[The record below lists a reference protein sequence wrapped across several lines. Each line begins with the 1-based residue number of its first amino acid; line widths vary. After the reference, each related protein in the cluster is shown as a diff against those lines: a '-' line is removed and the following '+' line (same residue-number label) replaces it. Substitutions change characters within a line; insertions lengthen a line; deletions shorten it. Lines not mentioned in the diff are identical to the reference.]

1 MRSGNGTVVC
11 ENMILNKL
19 GLEEMVGRGS
29 LHAGNFVEVNY
40 DRWMEDTWATIARL
54 YHFLGVQL
62 TPDTVQ
68 EIQVAY
74 SSFYFYRHVTLV
86 SLKEHFND
94 ESERLRKSY
103 LSTFQGSS
111 HNKDQW
117 MRRLSTEQK
126 RFIQSKCGNLIDYM
140 EEEENENYED
150 DDESET

>member
-1 MRSGNGTVVC
+1 M
-11 ENMILNKL
+11 
-19 GLEEMVGRGS
+19 
-29 LHAGNFVEVNY
+29 
-40 DRWMEDTWATIARL
+40 
-54 YHFLGVQL
+54 Q
-62 TPDTVQ
+62 
-68 EIQVAY
+68 
-74 SSFYFYRHVTLV
+74 
-86 SLKEHFND
+86 EHFND

-126 RFIQSKCGNLIDYM
+126 MFIQSKCGNLIDYM

>member
-11 ENMILNKL
+11 ENMVLNKL

-29 LHAGNFVEVNY
+29 LHAGNFIEVNY

-74 SSFYFYRHVTLV
+74 G
-86 SLKEHFND
+86 
-94 ESERLRKSY
+94 
-103 LSTFQGSS
+103 STFTD
-111 HNKDQW
+111 KLLW
-117 MRRLSTEQK
+117 
-126 RFIQSKCGNLIDYM
+126 FP
-140 EEEENENYED
+140 
-150 DDESET
+150 